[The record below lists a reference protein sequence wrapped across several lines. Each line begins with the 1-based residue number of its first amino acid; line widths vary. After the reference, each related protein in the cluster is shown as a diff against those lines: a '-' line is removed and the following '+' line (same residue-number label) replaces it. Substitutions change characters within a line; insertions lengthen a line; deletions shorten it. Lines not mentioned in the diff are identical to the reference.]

1 MSGNSERRALL
12 LARREHSN
20 YRPYSTAPS
29 SRSAARR
36 ELDEEESR
44 IGGERTLSLCSS
56 PAAARVS
63 RCWSGSDRARS
74 ADPCPPAVDLLR
86 SRQLSP
92 PSIPAYAG
100 LSPTS
105 SRGPSLDGA
114 ASFGSGNPF
123 RDPSLNTASRDAS
136 LDLSSRDPSF
146 DHSFAS
152 IHSGSPSVSPPLSA
166 VNSSAQQA
174 PSQGRPGLAT
184 RPSEV
189 SRQLADAFK
198 EDLPRVSE
206 EASPSPPVSRASS
219 TNKDSKS
226 GLWSQFRTGA
236 SASLSLF
243 ALSREVSRADPLPLA
258 PRAQARVGSPRSS
271 RPTSR

>member
-1 MSGNSERRALL
+1 MQ
-12 LARREHSN
+12 
-20 YRPYSTAPS
+20 STA
-29 SRSAARR
+29 
-36 ELDEEESR
+36 D
-44 IGGERTLSLCSS
+44 
-56 PAAARVS
+56 VY
-63 RCWSGSDRARS
+63 
-74 ADPCPPAVDLLR
+74 PPAVDPLR
-86 SRQLSP
+86 SRQLAA
-92 PSIPAYAG
+92 PSVPAYSG

-114 ASFGSGNPF
+114 ASLGSGNPF

-166 VNSSAQQA
+166 VNSRAQQA

-219 TNKDSKS
+219 TNKESKS
-226 GLWSQFRTGA
+226 GLWSQFRTGSGWFAPLVEADQPMTREERAAAEKERIEKLKEGRA
-236 SASLSLF
+236 SN
-243 ALSREVSRADPLPLA
+243 
-258 PRAQARVGSPRSS
+258 SS
-271 RPTSR
+271 RRPGLMKRMSSGVEMGFARSRSGSQSTIRKG